1 MAQID
6 GEGQEHPVFYA
17 SKTCTPAESRYSAT
31 EGECLAVLWAIT
43 KYREYLVQLQD
54 EHSAEI
60 QTLKQD
66 QASARRESA
75 QLQTALLRERE
86 LTLRLW
92 SYLKTVFGITCRL
105 ELKQAE
111 NEAETSSIAIAEVER
126 ELNAIS
132 ERRILAGL
140 VTKNRVDLET
150 ASAVTALEGYLKSAS
165 QVA

>member
-1 MAQID
+1 M
-6 GEGQEHPVFYA
+6 
-17 SKTCTPAESRYSAT
+17 
-31 EGECLAVLWAIT
+31 
-43 KYREYLVQLQD
+43 
-54 EHSAEI
+54 
-60 QTLKQD
+60 
-66 QASARRESA
+66 
-75 QLQTALLRERE
+75 
-86 LTLRLW
+86 W